1 MSDMGTFRT
10 TVGVENMAQRGR
22 VIDVPGVIVDTGA
35 EATWIPRR
43 VLESLGI
50 TPERSEPY
58 QMADGR
64 ILERQVGFAIV
75 HVAGVTAA
83 DHLVF
88 GEEEDLALLG
98 ARSLEG
104 LNLRVDSRRK
114 QLVSAGPIVAAAG
127 AA

>member
-10 TVGVENMAQRGR
+10 TVGVENMAHRGR
-22 VIDVPGVIVDTGA
+22 IIELPDVLVDTGA
-35 EATWIPRR
+35 EGTWIPRA
-43 VLESLGI
+43 VMTALAI
-50 TPERSEPY
+50 TPERTERY

-64 ILERQVGFAIV
+64 ILERQVGFAVV
-75 HVAGVTAA
+75 HVAGITAA
-83 DHLVF
+83 DHVVFAEPGDLV
-88 GEEEDLALLG
+88 LLG

-114 QLVSAGPIVAAAG
+114 QLVSAGPIVAAA